1 MWDVRHALGT
11 GSDNDVSIAGDDGL
25 GANDEC
31 LDRRGAHLVDGGR
44 DDRFGEAST
53 DCHLACWVLAEAA
66 GCQYDCMEGA
76 RGAPTLLT

>member
-31 LDRRGAHLVDGGR
+31 LDRRGAHLVDGGCDCR
-44 DDRFGEAST
+44 LGEASAKGT
-53 DCHLACWVLAEAA
+53 LTGGILAEAA
-66 GCQYDCMEGA
+66 AMSVQC
-76 RGAPTLLT
+76 L